1 MTKVISFSSG
11 KGGVGKTTFVASLG
25 HLSAQRGKRTL
36 LIDGDWALGKLSITL
51 GVRPQWTVEKVL
63 EGKIKLA
70 DAIQEVA
77 PNLFLL
83 ASPSG
88 VLGFEELTEEAR
100 LRLYYEMEQLSGKY
114 DLILLDQ
121 SSGVS
126 WGVLQFAAASHQHV
140 VVTTSEPTSY
150 TDAYAIMKLL
160 SKRFAIRE
168 FQLLVTMCQ
177 NRPETERVI
186 ARFMD
191 VARSHLDI
199 RVSLLDIFPWEPKVS
214 ESIRRRQ
221 PYALLHPTSDFTVR
235 LEKISQKIEES
246 SARPTHGLTFFYEN
260 ERRA

>member
-1 MTKVISFSSG
+1 ME
-11 KGGVGKTTFVASLG
+11 SLAG
-25 HLSAQRGKRTL
+25 Q
-36 LIDGDWALGKLSITL
+36 
-51 GVRPQWTVEKVL
+51 
-63 EGKIKLA
+63 
-70 DAIQEVA
+70 
-77 PNLFLL
+77 
-83 ASPSG
+83 
-88 VLGFEELTEEAR
+88 
-100 LRLYYEMEQLSGKY
+100 Y
-114 DLILLDQ
+114 DLILLDH

-186 ARFMD
+186 GRFMD

-199 RVSLLDIFPWEPKVS
+199 RVTLLDVFPWEPKLS

-221 PYALLHPTSDFTVR
+221 PFALLHPSSDFTLR
-235 LEKISQKIEES
+235 LEKICQQLEES
-246 SARPTHGLTFFYEN
+246 SLRPSHGLSFFYESA
-260 ERRA
+260 R